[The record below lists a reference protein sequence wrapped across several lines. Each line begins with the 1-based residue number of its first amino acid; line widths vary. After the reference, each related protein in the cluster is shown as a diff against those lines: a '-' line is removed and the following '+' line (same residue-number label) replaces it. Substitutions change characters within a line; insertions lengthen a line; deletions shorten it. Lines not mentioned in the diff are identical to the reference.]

1 MSVKIL
7 DLFCGGGG
15 FFQGF
20 STLLNE
26 AHLAIDIDEHAL
38 ETYKLNH
45 PNATIMQ
52 TDINILHSQQIEE
65 EMGGT
70 PDIIIASPPCE
81 EFSKA
86 NSDTRGSATEK
97 IYGDGTAK
105 LLLDAIRIIGDLSPK
120 VFVIENVA
128 ALLLDG
134 GKEIIIREFQR
145 VGIENIEFNL
155 IRAHQHGNPSK
166 RLRVFISNIRFKP
179 PRKSPPTVM
188 ETIGDLPSLD
198 IDEIF
203 NPGERMPNHEVYPL
217 VDDKMKSVRKT
228 RWGRGAK
235 HFRVSKKRSLPNWV
249 RLFPDRLATSIN
261 GLSRYVHPYE
271 HRLLSVREHARL
283 MSYPDSFVFVGP
295 TDSQYNQVGE
305 SVPPLISHLI
315 AQEVRAHIE

>member
-1 MSVKIL
+1 MKIL

-20 STLLNE
+20 TSLSTDT
-26 AHLAIDIDEHAL
+26 HLAIDIDEHAL
-38 ETYKLNH
+38 ATYKLNH

-52 TDINILHSQQIEE
+52 TDINNLHSQQIEE

-86 NSDTRGSATEK
+86 NPDNRRPVTER
-97 IYGDGTAK
+97 IYGEGTAK

-134 GKEIIIREFQR
+134 GKKIIKREFHR
-145 VGIENIEFNL
+145 VDIDNLEINL

-166 RLRVFISNIRFKP
+166 RLRVFISNIHLKLPVR
-179 PRKSPPTVM
+179 SPPTVM
-188 ETIGDLPSLD
+188 ETIGDLPALD
-198 IDEIF
+198 INEIF
-203 NPGERMPNHEVYPL
+203 NPGVQVHNHEAYHL
-217 VDDKMKSVRKT
+217 DDDKMKSVRKT
-228 RWGRGAK
+228 RWGQGAR
-235 HFRVSKKRSLPNWV
+235 HYRVSKKRSLPNWV
-249 RLFPDRLATSIN
+249 RLFPDRFATSIN

-271 HRLLSVREHARL
+271 NRLLTVREHARL
-283 MSYPDSFVFVGP
+283 MSYPDSFVFIGP
-295 TDSQYNQVGE
+295 VDSQYNQVGE
-305 SVPPLISHLI
+305 SVPPLISNLI
-315 AQEVRAHIE
+315 AQEVRTYIE

>member
-1 MSVKIL
+1 LKIL

-20 STLLNE
+20 SSLSDET
-26 AHLAIDIDEHAL
+26 HLAIDIDEYAL

-45 PNATIMQ
+45 PNATTLQ
-52 TDINILHSQQIEE
+52 TDVNNLHSQQIEE
-65 EMGGT
+65 ELGGN

-86 NSDTRGSATEK
+86 NPDSQKSATER

-105 LLLDAIRIIGDLSPK
+105 LLLDAIRIIGDLFPK

-134 GKEIIIREFQR
+134 GREIIKREFQR
-145 VGIENIEFNL
+145 VDTDNLEFNL

-166 RLRVFISNIRFKP
+166 RLRVFISNIELRL

-188 ETIGDLPSLD
+188 ETIGDLPPLD
-198 IDEIF
+198 MNQIF
-203 NPGERMPNHEVYPL
+203 NPGEVIPNHEVYPL
-217 VDDKMKSVRKT
+217 AVDKMKSVRKT
-228 RWGRGAK
+228 RWGQGAK
-235 HFRVSKKRSLPNWV
+235 HFRVKKRTLPNWV

-283 MSYPDSFVFVGP
+283 MSYPDSYHFVGP
-295 TDSQYNQVGE
+295 LDSQYNQVGE
-305 SVPPLISHLI
+305 SVPPLVSHLI
-315 AQEVRAHIE
+315 AQEVRAQIE

>member
-1 MSVKIL
+1 MKIL
-7 DLFCGGGG
+7 DLFCGAGG

-20 STLLNE
+20 SSLSKDS
-26 AHLAIDIDEHAL
+26 HLAIDIDEHAL

-45 PNATIMQ
+45 PNSTILQM
-52 TDINILHSQQIEE
+52 DINKLHSQQIEDE
-65 EMGGT
+65 LGST

-86 NSDTRGSATEK
+86 NPDSHKSAAER
-97 IYGDGTAK
+97 IYGEGTAK
-105 LLLDAIRIIGDLSPK
+105 LLLDAIRIIGDLAPK

-134 GKEIIIREFQR
+134 GKEIIMREFQR
-145 VGIENIEFNL
+145 AGIDDIEFNL

-166 RLRVFISNIRFKP
+166 RLRVFISNIRLKP
-179 PRKSPPTVM
+179 RRKSPPTVM

-198 IDEIF
+198 LNEIF
-203 NPGERMPNHEVYPL
+203 NPGMIIPNHEVYPL
-217 VDDKMKSVRKT
+217 ADNKMKSVRKT
-228 RWGRGAK
+228 RWGQGAK
-235 HFRVSKKRSLPNWV
+235 HFRVKKRSLPNWV

-283 MSYPDSFVFVGP
+283 MSYPDAFVFVGP

>member
-1 MSVKIL
+1 LKIL
-7 DLFCGGGG
+7 DLFCGAGG

-20 STLLNE
+20 SSLSKDT
-26 AHLAIDIDEHAL
+26 HLAIDIDEHAL

-45 PNATIMQ
+45 PNSTILQ
-52 TDINILHSQQIEE
+52 TDINKLHSQQIEE
-65 EMGGT
+65 ELGGS

-86 NSDTRGSATEK
+86 NPNSRRSAEER
-97 IYGDGTAK
+97 IYGEGTAK
-105 LLLDAIRIIGDLSPK
+105 LLLDAIRIIGDLTPK

-134 GKEIIIREFQR
+134 GKEIIKREFER

-166 RLRVFISNIRFKP
+166 RLRVFISNIQLKP
-179 PRKSPPTVM
+179 PRKYPPTVM

-198 IDEIF
+198 LNEIF
-203 NPGERMPNHEVYPL
+203 NPGERIPNHEIYPL
-217 VDDKMKSVRKT
+217 ADDKMKSVRKT
-228 RWGRGAK
+228 RWGQGAK

-295 TDSQYNQVGE
+295 KDSQYNQVGE
-305 SVPPLISHLI
+305 SVPPLVSHLI